1 VSRENTKNWRNRMYN
16 ITLIPGDG
24 IGPEISESM
33 KKVVE
38 ATGIEIKWEEVN
50 AGEAVYEEKGEL
62 IPDEV
67 FQSIE
72 KNKIAIKGPITTPIG
87 KGFRSINVYLRK
99 KYDLYTNIREVQTFD
114 GLKTKFENL
123 DMVIFRENT
132 EGLYIGKE
140 EMVNEDTAE
149 AAKVIT
155 RKGSLRIAKA
165 AFDYAKNNG
174 KKKVTV
180 AHKANILKL
189 ADGLFLDCVRE
200 VAKDYPEV
208 QLEEVIIDNMCMQM
222 VINPQQFEIIVT
234 TNLYGDILSDLAA
247 GLIGGL
253 GMAPGAN
260 IGEDIAIFEAVH
272 GSAPDIAGKNL
283 ANPTALILSAIGML
297 RYIGEND
304 KAQVILD
311 SVSAV
316 LKEGKALTKDL
327 GGNANTS
334 EITEAY
340 ISKIKEIIAK

>member
-1 VSRENTKNWRNRMYN
+1 MYN

-316 LKEGKALTKDL
+316 LKEGKSLTKDL